1 MPASRIHHEKRVL
14 QLVAQGSE
22 YAFTQLFDHYRN
34 AIFGVAIKFLKSPL
48 LAEEVVQ
55 DVFLKI
61 WLKRQELGDVQNI
74 EAYIITMAR
83 NLILDRLKKQAY
95 EVAAKEELSR
105 QPMHI
110 NDADHRLRQQQY
122 EKLLEQAVNQLPPQ
136 QKQVYQLAKREQL
149 SYQDIAEQMQL
160 SRLTVKTHMA
170 KALQFIRH
178 YLHRHFFF

>member
-14 QLVAQGSE
+14 QLIAQGSE

-34 AIFGVAIKFLKSPL
+34 GIFGIALKFLKSPL

-61 WLKRQELGDVQNI
+61 WLKRQDLNHVQNI

-83 NLILDRLKKQAY
+83 NLILDRLKKLAY
-95 EVAAKEELSR
+95 EVAAKEELAR
-105 QPMHI
+105 QPAHI
-110 NDADHRLRQQQY
+110 NDTDHRLRQQQY
-122 EKLLEQAVNQLPPQ
+122 EQLLRQAVNLLPPQ
-136 QKQVYQLAKREQL
+136 QKQVYQLAKQEQM
-149 SYQDIAEQMQL
+149 SYQDIADKMQL

-178 YLHRHFFF
+178 YLHGHFFL